1 MMNEFESRWT
11 SVSSGGHAA
20 GRFRVYPDHPLDFY
34 VQYSLAGLREVVIE
48 VISENLPPFEL
59 PAFRNIDL
67 VKLPIAGGVRI
78 GMTLLDGDL
87 SRNFSVMCYDLA
99 ERSRVA
105 EKVEIAAGIF
115 LRALENWAELFKKRA
130 HDGLTREQVVGLIG
144 ELLVLEALLD
154 EARVS
159 PDALIQ
165 GWRGPDGDDRDIGFN
180 GTRIEVKAQRS
191 TGSLRL
197 RISSLSQ
204 LDDRGDR
211 VFVVLN
217 RLSPADSGRSLLEIV
232 EALKVRLEAQQL
244 ASLEFE
250 RKIALSGMS
259 PDSPFIYERYSL
271 DDRLVYSVREGFPR
285 LTPANVPP
293 GIDMATYEIAG
304 PPLEAYRTT
313 WFALIGSVYG

>member
-1 MMNEFESRWT
+1 MNEFESRWT
-11 SVSSGGHAA
+11 SVSSEGHAA

-48 VISENLPPFEL
+48 VFGENLPPFEL

-67 VKLPIAGGVRI
+67 VKLNIAGGVRI

-87 SRNFSVMCYDLA
+87 SKNFSVMCYDLA
-99 ERSRVA
+99 ERSRA
-105 EKVEIAAGIF
+105 TEKVDAAAGIF
-115 LRALENWAELFKKRA
+115 LRALGNWAELFKKRA
-130 HDGLTREQVVGLIG
+130 NDGLTREQVVGLIG
-144 ELLVLEALLD
+144 ELLVLEALLN
-154 EARVS
+154 ESRVS

-165 GWRGPDGDDRDIGFN
+165 GWRGPDGDVRDIGIN

-217 RLSPADSGRSLLEIV
+217 RLSPSDTGRSLLEIV
-232 EALKVRLEAQQL
+232 EAMQVRLEVSQL
-244 ASLEFE
+244 ASLEFD

-259 PDSPFIYERYSL
+259 PDSSLVDECYSV
-271 DDRLVYSVREGFPR
+271 DDRLVYSVTDGFPR
-285 LTPANVPP
+285 LIPGNVPP
-293 GIDMATYEIAG
+293 GIEVATYEIAG
-304 PPLEAYRTT
+304 PPLEAFRTT
-313 WFALIGSVYG
+313 WNALIGAVDG